1 MVEAFDGCESKSE
14 LVNSWA
20 QLFPKKPIIAASGM
34 AGYFSNN
41 TIRTKHLMGNIYL
54 VGDDVAEARPGCG
67 LMAPR
72 VAIAANHQAN
82 TVLRLIM
89 GEKNTE

>member
-1 MVEAFDGCESKSE
+1 
-14 LVNSWA
+14 
-20 QLFPKKPIIAASGM
+20 
-34 AGYFSNN
+34 
-41 TIRTKHLMGNIYL
+41 L